1 MAKQTN
7 QFSLDAFEQLPDG
20 SYRKKKTVEQP
31 RDIKSKQVEY
41 KDNRGN
47 VILKAT
53 EYLPFE
59 GIDARDFQ
67 PEFKKSMQYPVTE
80 KECFRKITL
89 NLFGEPMPK
98 QSVRSYCTKAV
109 DKKSGRHIL
118 AHFQPKE
125 MEVRTKDY
133 IRQIKEQLPKDFVMF
148 QEQVHVTKMHFV
160 FAPLK
165 GFSKKKMDQ
174 IRDGEIIYKNT
185 KPDMPDNLKKLVND
199 SMSGLVFKD
208 DSIIVT
214 EDNVKKYYGT
224 GGMIILELSGW

>member
-1 MAKQTN
+1 MTKQTN

-31 RDIKSKQVEY
+31 RDVRNY
-41 KDNRGN
+41 
-47 VILKAT
+47 
-53 EYLPFE
+53 
-59 GIDARDFQ
+59 Q
-67 PEFKKSMQYPVTE
+67 PEFKKAMEYPVTK

-98 QSVRSYCTKAV
+98 QSVRSYCTKAI

-125 MEVRTKDY
+125 MEARTKDY
-133 IRQIKEQLPKDFVMF
+133 IRQIKEQLPKDFEMF
-148 QEQVHVTKMHFV
+148 QEQVHITKMHFV

-174 IRDGEIIYKNT
+174 IREGEIIYKNT
-185 KPDMPDNLKKLVND
+185 RPDVADNLKKLPLD
-199 SMSGLVFKD
+199 ALSGLVYKD
-208 DSIIVT
+208 DGLIVS
-214 EDNVKKYYGT
+214 EDNIKKYYGV